1 MSLRRLSLQNIEA
14 GKPYLVGWPAEVQL
28 EDITNPVFHGVTIS
42 TTLNPVETTPA
53 DAPEGT
59 EVTFAGAYSPMMI
72 GLESKNLLYLGS
84 DNTLYYPDGAMT
96 IGSCRAHFRLE
107 GIVAGDPAE
116 QASLVRAFVL
126 NLDDVVTSIQDAPF
140 TIHNYSDAG
149 ADDWYDLQGRRLSG
163 KPAQKGI
170 YIHGGKAAVVK
181 LLSVHEGCC
190 LAI

>member
-1 MSLRRLSLQNIEA
+1 M
-14 GKPYLVGWPAEVQL
+14 GCPAEVQL

-59 EVTFAGAYSPMMI
+59 EVTFAGAYSPMFI
-72 GLESKNLLYLGS
+72 GMERKNLLYLGA

-107 GIVAGDPAE
+107 GILAGDPAE

-126 NLDDVVTSIQDAPF
+126 NFGDETTSIQDSPF
-140 TIHNYSDAG
+140 TIILMLTPMTGTTCRG
-149 ADDWYDLQGRRLSG
+149 AVSAASRHRRAS
-163 KPAQKGI
+163 I
-170 YIHGGKAAVVK
+170 SMAAK
-181 LLSVHEGCC
+181 QPW
-190 LAI
+190 